1 MKKFNWLMMLVAM
14 VAMTFAACQKSQTE
28 EPKPGPEE
36 PTALTFEVELGEV
49 TYSSV
54 DYKVTPS
61 DLEAEYLCIL
71 YDAETVEE

>member
-28 EPKPGPEE
+28 EPKPGPDEPKPGPDE

-61 DLEAEYLCIL
+61 DLEAEYL
-71 YDAETVEE
+71 